1 MTVPVS
7 PCTTSGHSSTGH
19 CEKRLAAIGQKFSF
33 AVLATVPDFD
43 NFWSMPDDNESLNF
57 KHRLDGVEQAVNDNA
72 KEIKQLKREIAGLR
86 ENLKD
91 VLRILGVVYGTP
103 YVQPKMTM

>member
-1 MTVPVS
+1 
-7 PCTTSGHSSTGH
+7 
-19 CEKRLAAIGQKFSF
+19 
-33 AVLATVPDFD
+33 
-43 NFWSMPDDNESLNF
+43 MPDDNESLNF
-57 KHRLDGVEQAVNDNA
+57 EHRLDGVEQAVNDNA

-103 YVQPKMTM
+103 YVQPKMTMLPEHSKGYDEALARLRGEYFEFPDDPSSRRS